1 MKRAL
6 ALAVLVRESELD
18 PVLTGPRPAAEDLGD
33 RKKVERALLRL
44 SGELL
49 EPLGG
54 CLCSTQAGRKGE
66 GRNEYPDF
74 SLRHLQPPIVDDAQ
88 PAICAFSAPSKQ
100 ESDARAAGP
109 AVSDVGAA
117 ARAAR

>member
-6 ALAVLVRESELD
+6 ALAVFVRETELD
-18 PVLTGPRPAAEDLGD
+18 PVLTGAGPAAEDLED

-49 EPLGG
+49 EPLGR
-54 CLCSTQAGRKGE
+54 CLCCAQAGRKGE

-74 SLRHLQPPIVDDAQ
+74 SLRHSEPPVYRRSRRVDGAQ
-88 PAICAFSAPSKQ
+88 PRDRRVQRPF
-100 ESDARAAGP
+100 
-109 AVSDVGAA
+109 
-117 ARAAR
+117 

>member
-1 MKRAL
+1 MERAL
-6 ALAVLVRESELD
+6 ALAVLVRETELD

-54 CLCSTQAGRKGE
+54 CLRSTQAGRKGE

-74 SLRHLQPPIVDDAQ
+74 SLRHSRPPFYRRSRRVDGVQPRDRRV
-88 PAICAFSAPSKQ
+88 
-100 ESDARAAGP
+100 
-109 AVSDVGAA
+109 
-117 ARAAR
+117 

>member
-6 ALAVLVRESELD
+6 ALAVLVRETELD
-18 PVLTGPRPAAEDLGD
+18 PVLTGPRPAAEDLGH

-74 SLRHLQPPIVDDAQ
+74 SLRHSQPPFFRRSRPVDGAQ
-88 PAICAFSAPSKQ
+88 PRDLRVQRPF
-100 ESDARAAGP
+100 
-109 AVSDVGAA
+109 
-117 ARAAR
+117 

>member
-54 CLCSTQAGRKGE
+54 CLCSTQARRKGE

-74 SLRHLQPPIVDDAQ
+74 SLRHSQPPFFARSRPVDGAQ
-88 PAICAFSAPSKQ
+88 PRDPRVQRPF
-100 ESDARAAGP
+100 
-109 AVSDVGAA
+109 
-117 ARAAR
+117 

>member
-6 ALAVLVRESELD
+6 ALAVFVRETELD
-18 PVLTGPRPAAEDLGD
+18 PVLTGAGPASKDLGD

-74 SLRHLQPPIVDDAQ
+74 SLRHSKPPVHQRSRRVDGVQPCDRRVQRPFQ
-88 PAICAFSAPSKQ
+88 
-100 ESDARAAGP
+100 

-117 ARAAR
+117 APVVR